1 MPLQTEEQF
10 FLSGTA
16 EQMQIAAATV
26 RFARDLMTPEQL
38 EKIDFDFDKEIAAGF
53 ELADKARQMAEE
65 MESTE

>member
-1 MPLQTEEQF
+1 V
-10 FLSGTA
+10 
-16 EQMQIAAATV
+16 QIAAATV

-38 EKIDFDFDKEIAAGF
+38 AKIDFDFDKEIAAGF